1 MIIAVDFDGT
11 VVEHD
16 YPKIGTERPHAT
28 EVLRKLMEDGHK
40 LILWTV
46 REGPLL
52 DEAINWCME
61 RGVQFASINES
72 IYTDHREHAPS
83 RKLHADI
90 FIDDCNIGGPWDWE
104 LVYRM
109 IHENLSYRAILRE
122 IRTQSKQQASN
133 QETSKKKRRW
143 FGF

>member
-11 VVEHD
+11 IVDHQ
-16 YPKIGTERPHAT
+16 YPKIGAERPHAT
-28 EVLRKLMEDGHK
+28 EVLRKLMDDGHK

-52 DEAINWCME
+52 EEAINWCME
-61 RGVQFASINES
+61 RGVQFSSINES

-90 FIDDCNIGGPWDWE
+90 FIDDCNIGGPWDWD
-104 LVYRM
+104 LVYHM
-109 IHENLSYRAILRE
+109 IHDNLSYRAVLRE
-122 IRTQSKQQASN
+122 IRNQSKQQSAA
-133 QETSKKKRRW
+133 QETPKKKRRW